1 MEGEEAGKHERNP
14 PPFLALKTQKGN
26 HESRKVI
33 AQGKEGREGGRE
45 ERKLAIL
52 TGVKLFFEILMG
64 L

>member
-45 ERKLAIL
+45 ERRERKDLGS
-52 TGVKLFFEILMG
+52 TTRKFCQ
-64 L
+64 

>member
-45 ERKLAIL
+45 E
-52 TGVKLFFEILMG
+52 MH
-64 L
+64 